1 MGMTRDELVD
11 FFVKKARL
19 GLNSGT
25 SFGPEGK
32 GFMRLNIATQRAVVK
47 QAMDQLLAALAT
59 L

>member
-19 GLNSGT
+19 DLNSGT

-47 QAMDQLLAALAT
+47 QAMDQPPAALAT